1 MVPTR
6 YTNLDVARARFGD
19 RVDRLAPF
27 LLRTDPL
34 ADEAVEAMSALG
46 PGGGFALLSRVLD
59 RGIAAVPE
67 APPALRAFFA
77 EGARVPAWVDWE
89 TVDRG
94 GAVLLRSGILGGL
107 VLGAM
112 SLPLGYA
119 APGGNKPLVLSGRLT
134 EQAPRR
140 LAETSRF
147 VQAVSQPGGMRPGA
161 EGLKITLKVRIMHA
175 HVRRM
180 LLRSDRWDTAAWG
193 APINQHDMAATT
205 LLFSLVVLEG
215 LRRFGFDVEPEEA
228 ERYMH
233 LWRYVGFVSGVD
245 PELLPAS
252 QIEGFALADLIN
264 TTQGAP
270 DDDSRAL
277 VRALLDSPIAA
288 ARTPQEK
295 RTAPMRAQVARGLM
309 RGLVGA
315 ELSDKLGV
323 GPTRWENVMRVLRGA
338 AILGDRAAKVS
349 PSVRRRQIA
358 SGERYWE
365 SVVRLGLSGGPY
377 DFRPQEALRAASP
390 P

>member
-1 MVPTR
+1 MIPTR
-6 YTNLDVARARFGD
+6 YTNLDEARARFGD

-34 ADEAVEAMSALG
+34 ADDAVEAMSTLG
-46 PGGGFALLSRVLD
+46 PGAGFALLERILA
-59 RGIAAVPE
+59 RGISDVPD
-67 APPALRAFFA
+67 APAALRAFFA
-77 EGARVPAWVDWE
+77 EGARVPAWVDWA

-94 GAVLLRSGILGGL
+94 GDVLLRAGILGGL

-119 APGGNKPLVLSGRLT
+119 SPGGNKPLVFSGRLT

-140 LAETSRF
+140 LGETSRF
-147 VQAVSQPGGMRPGA
+147 VQAVSQPGGMRPGGD
-161 EGLKITLKVRIMHA
+161 GLKITLKVRIMHA

-180 LLRSDRWDTAAWG
+180 LLRSGRWDTATWG

-215 LRRFGFDVEPEEA
+215 LRRFGFAVEPEEA

-245 PELLPAS
+245 TELLPTS
-252 QIEGFALADLIN
+252 QIEGFALGDLIHV
-264 TTQGAP
+264 TQGPP

-295 RTAPMRAQVARGLM
+295 RTAPIRAQIGRGLM
-309 RGLVGA
+309 RGLVGG
-315 ELSDKLGV
+315 ELSDKLGI
-323 GPTRWENVMRVLRGA
+323 GPTPWENIMRVLRPA

-349 PSVRRRQIA
+349 SSVRQRQIA
-358 SGERYWE
+358 SGGRYWE
-365 SVVRLGLSGGPY
+365 SVVRLGLAGVPY
-377 DFRPQEALRAASP
+377 DFKPQEKLRHASP

>member
-1 MVPTR
+1 MIPTR
-6 YTNLDVARARFGD
+6 YTNLDAARARFGD

-34 ADEAVEAMSALG
+34 ADDAVEAMTGLG
-46 PGGGFALLSRVLD
+46 PGGGFALLERILE
-59 RGIAAVPE
+59 RGISDVPE
-67 APPALRAFFA
+67 APAALRAFFVEA
-77 EGARVPAWVDWE
+77 ARVPAWVDWSI
-89 TVDRG
+89 VDRG
-94 GAVLLRSGILGGL
+94 GDVLLRAGILGGL

-140 LAETSRF
+140 LGETSRF
-147 VQAVSQPGGMRPGA
+147 VQAVSQPGGMRPGGD
-161 EGLKITLKVRIMHA
+161 GLKITLKVRIMHA

-180 LLRSDRWDTAAWG
+180 LLRSECWDTASWG

-215 LRRFGFDVEPEEA
+215 LRRFGFRVEHDEA

-233 LWRYVGFVSGVD
+233 LWRYVGFVMGVD

-252 QIEGFALADLIN
+252 QLEGSTLGDLVN
-264 TTQGAP
+264 ATQGPP

-277 VRALLDSPIAA
+277 VRALMDSPIAA
-288 ARTPQEK
+288 ARTPKEK
-295 RTAPMRAQVARGLM
+295 RTAPMRAQVARGLL

-315 ELSDKLGV
+315 ELAGKLGI
-323 GPTRWENVMRVLRGA
+323 GPTPWENVMRVLRTA
-338 AILGDRAAKVS
+338 AFVGDRAARVS

-358 SGERYWE
+358 SGGRYWE

-377 DFRPQEALRAASP
+377 DFRPQERLRSAAP
-390 P
+390 

>member
-1 MVPTR
+1 MIPTR
-6 YTNLDVARARFGD
+6 YTNLDAARVRFAD

-27 LLRTDPL
+27 LLRSDPL
-34 ADEAVEAMSALG
+34 ADDAALAMSEIGA
-46 PGGGFALLSRVLD
+46 GGGFALLERILD
-59 RGIAAVPE
+59 RGISDVPE
-67 APPALRAFFA
+67 APPAMRAFFH
-77 EGARVPAWVDWE
+77 EGARVPAWVDWP

-119 APGGNKPLVLSGRLT
+119 APGGNKPLVMSGRLT

-147 VQAVSQPGGMRPGA
+147 VQAVSQPGGMRPGGD
-161 EGLKITLKVRIMHA
+161 GLKITLKVRLMHA

-180 LLRSDRWDTAAWG
+180 LLRSGKWDEATWG

-215 LRRFGFDVEPEEA
+215 LRRFGFDVGHDEA

-252 QIEGFALADLIN
+252 QLEGFALADLIN
-264 TTQGAP
+264 ATQGEP

-277 VRALLDSPIAA
+277 VRALVDSPIAA

-295 RTAPMRAQVARGLM
+295 RAAPMRAQVARGLV

-315 ELSDKLGV
+315 ELSDKLGI
-323 GPTRWENVMRVLRGA
+323 GPTPWENIMRVLRTA
-338 AILGDRAAKVS
+338 AIVGDRVASVA

-377 DFRPQEALRAASP
+377 DFRPQERLRSAASP
-390 P
+390 